1 MTNRVAFLANLRVG
15 FEALRIHPLRTLLS
29 VLGITIGS
37 GALIATMAV
46 SDGLMS
52 FARETVRKQTSV
64 QVIRISPK
72 RSVYRDGQWEPIH
85 DYPVFSTTDEQALRA
100 FLGPGT
106 AVTMVLGGR
115 ARVRYRGFDHGAQVT
130 LGTAALPDFGGV
142 DLAAGRF
149 FGETEVAARA
159 PVVVVNH
166 ALARDLSPGRDPLG
180 FVGREIHVNGH
191 RRRVIGVLA
200 AERFE
205 DRENPSFTVFAPIGA
220 ERALLDAPAG
230 GRHAPSLQLLAP
242 SVEAVWDVRD
252 AATEWVSRRWGRW
265 QDRVTV
271 TVGLEQLEEVD
282 QAFGVMKLFVGAL
295 VGISLLVGGIGIMNV
310 LLASVAERTREIG
323 IRKSVGARRG
333 DISTQF
339 LSEAVAIALAGA
351 AAGIALGMAI
361 AVLVTAV
368 FRFALHVPVHAVLS
382 PESLLLATLSSS
394 AVGLAFG
401 TYPARRAAEL
411 APVVAIGADQ

>member
-1 MTNRVAFLANLRVG
+1 MTNRVAFVANLRVG

-46 SDGLMS
+46 SDGLMG
-52 FARETVRKQTSV
+52 FARDTVRKQTSV
-64 QVIRISPK
+64 QVIRISP
-72 RSVYRDGQWEPIH
+72 RHSVYRDGQWEPIR
-85 DYPVFSTTDEQALRA
+85 DYPVFGPADEQALRA

-115 ARVRYRGFDHGAQVT
+115 TRVRCRGIEHGAQVT

-142 DLAAGRF
+142 ELAAGRF
-149 FGETEVAARA
+149 FGDMEVAAHA

-166 ALARDLSPGRDPLG
+166 ALARELSPGRDPLA

-205 DRENPSFTVFAPIGA
+205 DREDPSFALIAPIGA
-220 ERALLDAPAG
+220 ERALLEAPAY

-242 SVEAVWDVRD
+242 SVESVWDVRD

-271 TVGLEQLEEVD
+271 TVGLEQLEQVD
-282 QAFGVMKLFVGAL
+282 QAFGLMKAFVGAL

-323 IRKSVGARRG
+323 IRKSVGARRR

-351 AAGIALGMAI
+351 GAGVVLGMTIAL
-361 AVLVTAV
+361 LVTAM
-368 FRFALHVPVHAVLS
+368 FRFALHVPVHPVLS
-382 PESLLLATLSSS
+382 VESVLIATLSSS

-411 APVVAIGADQ
+411 SPVVAIAVDQ